1 MITKIL
7 SLFIVVCSIIGF
19 SNPFILEKYIF
30 SPYLIKHYKQHYR
43 FLSHAFFHAN
53 FLHLFLN
60 VWMLWTFGNI
70 LENYNYPLLFG
81 EKMGKIYFLILF
93 TGGIYASSIV
103 EFLKNKD
110 HPNYASLGAS
120 GAIEAVIFS
129 FIIINPFQWLYLF
142 FIPMPAWVLGL
153 LFLAFSF
160 YMSKRKLPTDR
171 IGHEAHFWGGI
182 FGIIFTCII
191 KPSLLMA
198 YLDLIF

>member
-7 SLFIVVCSIIGF
+7 CLFIVVCSVIGF
-19 SNPFILEKYIF
+19 ANPSVIQKYIF
-30 SPYLIKHYKQHYR
+30 SPYLIKHYNQHYR

-53 FLHLFLN
+53 WLHLFFN
-60 VWMLWTFGNI
+60 VWIFWSFGTI
-70 LENYNYPLLFG
+70 LEEYNYPLLFG
-81 EKMGKIYFLILF
+81 HKMAKIYFLILF

-103 EFLKNKD
+103 EYIKNKNN
-110 HPNYASLGAS
+110 PNYASLGAS

-129 FIIINPFQWLYLF
+129 FIIINPFQQLYFF
-142 FIPMPAWVLGL
+142 FIPMPAWLLGL

-160 YMSKRKLPTDR
+160 YMSKRKLPEDK

-182 FGIIFTCII
+182 FGIIFTFII
-191 KPSLLMA
+191 YPSLFLN